1 MKPFTTLT
9 SIAAPIDRPNV
20 DTDQIAPIRFLR
32 RPRTEGYQDVLFH
45 DLRFSAPGAERPDF
59 ILNRPEYRS
68 AKILVADRNFG
79 GGSSR
84 EQAVWALSD
93 YGIRCVIA
101 VSFGDIFYN
110 NSVKHGLL
118 LIRLDAD
125 AAAGLRAQ
133 LNADPGA
140 SMTIDLDAQSIV
152 APDGSTIRFDIEPG
166 RKKQLLLGLDEV
178 QLTLQ
183 HDSEIAAFDAAYRK
197 RKPWLFRAR
206 AKA

>member
-1 MKPFTTLT
+1 MDRFTTLA
-9 SIAAPIDRPNV
+9 SVAAPIDRANV

-32 RPRTEGYQDVLFH
+32 RARAEGYQDVLFH
-45 DLRFSAPGAERPDF
+45 DLRFSAPGAERPEF
-59 ILNRPEYRS
+59 VLNRPEYRN

-118 LIRLDAD
+118 LVKLEAEV
-125 AAAGLRAQ
+125 AAALRAQ
-133 LNADPGA
+133 LNANPGA
-140 SMTIDLDAQSIV
+140 SVAIDLEAQSV
-152 APDGSTIRFDIEPG
+152 TAPDGKTIRFDIEPG

-183 HDSEIAAFDAAYRK
+183 HDREIVAFDAAYRQ
-197 RKPWLFRAR
+197 RKPWLFRTS